1 MTSPSSSPPPAASQD
16 SPTPPV
22 HPRAHRHD
30 SHGHDSH
37 GHEGHGHEGHGH
49 THGAIDPE
57 IAASAEGLAAVKW
70 SLVGLVIT
78 AVIQAG
84 VFWLSGSVALLAD
97 LIHNIGDALTALPL
111 GVAFL
116 ISRRPPTERFAYGF
130 GRLEDLAGVAIV
142 GVVLAS
148 ALLTAYESIERF
160 YHPQPLSHLGAL
172 AAAALVGFVGNELV
186 ALFRMRVGRRINSAA
201 LIADG
206 QHAMADGLVSLAV
219 LLSAIGVSLGY
230 PWADPVI
237 GLVITAVLLKI
248 VWESGQSVFTRL
260 LDGVEP
266 EFLEAVDHALDH
278 IPTVQK
284 TDHLKARWLGHRL
297 YLELDVA
304 LEPDLSLVAS
314 QGVITEVETAL
325 KAELP
330 YLGWVKVRGVPAEA
344 QPSPNPIDSGTL
356 ETNAHT
362 NTQPNVQR
370 PDAQPNPS

>member
-1 MTSPSSSPPPAASQD
+1 MDHS
-16 SPTPPV
+16 
-22 HPRAHRHD
+22 H
-30 SHGHDSH
+30 HGHSHH
-37 GHEGHGHEGHGH
+37 GHHHHGHGGHSH
-49 THGAIDPE
+49 AHGAIDPE

-78 AVIQAG
+78 AVLQAV

-116 ISRRPPTERFAYGF
+116 ISRRPPTARFAYGF

-148 ALLTAYESIERF
+148 ALITAYESIERF

-219 LLSAIGVSLGY
+219 LISALGVSLGY
-230 PWADPVI
+230 GWADPVI

-248 VWESGQSVFTRL
+248 VWDSGQTVFTRL

-266 EFLEAVDHALDH
+266 EFLEAVHQAVA
-278 IPTVQK
+278 PVPAVQGI
-284 TDHLKARWLGHRL
+284 DNLKARWLGHRL
-297 YLELDVA
+297 YVELDVTLA
-304 LEPDLSLVAS
+304 PTLSLTETQA
-314 QGVITEVETAL
+314 ITTQVQQTL
-325 KAELP
+325 KDDLA
-330 YLGWVKVRGVPAEA
+330 YLGWVRVRGIAA
-344 QPSPNPIDSGTL
+344 IASMPSPNRLDSGTL
-356 ETNAHT
+356 ES
-362 NTQPNVQR
+362 
-370 PDAQPNPS
+370 DAPAVKDL